1 MHSVASVRSASGAA
15 NYFAKDD
22 YYTVEGSAEVSEWGG
37 EGAAA
42 LGLEGEVTKEAFE
55 NILNGI
61 LPDGEKVGQV
71 PNRRAGDD
79 MTFSMPKS
87 MSVMAYVAGDKR
99 LLAANMDAVKKTM
112 KWVEANLA
120 EGRKDVDGRKV
131 PHQTGN
137 LVYALFEHDTSRA
150 LDPQGHIHAVVAN
163 LTRMAGGAWHALRND
178 EIRKNNTVIG
188 SIYHAFLKENAEKL
202 GYLTVPSGKHGTFEL
217 HGVPRKV
224 IEAFSQRSQEIRE
237 KAAELGITSH
247 AGRDAVTTNTRD
259 PKLNVEDRAA
269 LHESWREK
277 AAALGFTGKD
287 LLDASMARAG
297 RLEIMAPLERGIRAV
312 SDAIG
317 AAVEKIGSWLRPNDP
332 LVGDNLD
339 RSAKTPDE
347 ARASVAVASAIRMLS
362 EREAAFPA
370 HRLAKAALDFGLK
383 GVTIEGVEARIGR
396 LLDTGGLIAGAETR
410 QNGTVVLVTTPESLV
425 TETRILDH
433 IDAGKEKASPIVDG
447 ASAGD
452 RLRAAQTR
460 ELNAGQL
467 AAATLILSSS
477 DAVVTIQGDAGTGK
491 TTMLQPTVQIA
502 KEEGR
507 PVLGLAIAN
516 KVVNDLAKENNIEA
530 QTIASFVAN
539 HEKFISDRTSPD
551 YQAARQ
557 KHEGALVVIDETSQV
572 PSGDMLKL
580 LEIREA
586 LGIDKMAL
594 IGDRKQLLPVAAG
607 KMFSVI
613 QNTGVTMTRMSE
625 NLRQRTDE
633 LRTVAALAGRGRAGD
648 AMKVLGENV
657 IEADSP
663 VDKAADTWLALSP
676 EDRATTA
683 VITSGRAMRTAI
695 NERIQDGLA
704 AEGTLKG
711 GSIRLTVHERVNTTA
726 EELRYA
732 STYRPGMILEVSR
745 GGLRAAGLDR
755 GRYTVVKLHPNGKVE
770 LTDGRKRLRVDPQK
784 ISPGEAND
792 RLSLTENKTVEVR
805 EGDRIRWTERDRAR
819 DLLKHDTANVTSI
832 DANGVTVTTAQG
844 NDVTLAVGD
853 RMLSHVD
860 LAYATNM
867 HVAQGMTTL
876 KAIVVMAS
884 HELHLANQRLFNVAV
899 TRVRDALTLVVDNAE
914 KLTRQLNRNPG
925 DKTSSLETTG
935 QINGRG
941 GPGAGPH
948 EPFDPGPIDGAGG
961 PDLPPLPDLDALPP
975 LPPAE
980 GERPE
985 AKSDREAPPPPPP
998 PPPSDND
1005 LPPLPD
1011 QAASPSPDYEKL
1023 GESAK
1028 PDVPTKETVKAKGD
1042 PDAIGIPPGLLP
1054 ELDAPLPPL
1063 PERQLGLDL

>member
-1 MHSVASVRSASGAA
+1 MHSIASVRSASGAA

-42 LGLEGEVTKEAFE
+42 LGLEGEVTKDAFE
-55 NILNGI
+55 NILNGV

-71 PNRRAGDD
+71 ANRQPGID

-87 MSVMAYVAGDKR
+87 LSVMAYVAGDKR
-99 LLAANMDAVKKTM
+99 LLAANLDAVKKTM

-120 EGRKDVDGRKV
+120 EGRKDIDGRKV

-163 LTRMAGGAWHALRND
+163 LTRMADGNWQALHNG
-178 EIRKNNTVIG
+178 EIWKHNSVIG

-217 HGVPRKV
+217 HGVPKKV

-237 KAAELGITSH
+237 KASELGIKSTQ
-247 AGRDAVTTNTRD
+247 GLRDVTTRTRDA
-259 PKLNVEDRAA
+259 KLNVEDREA
-269 LHESWREK
+269 LRESWREK
-277 AAALGFTGKD
+277 AAELGFTGKD
-287 LLDASMARAG
+287 LLDAAMARAG
-297 RLEIMAPLERGIRAV
+297 RIEIMAPLERGVRAV

-317 AAVEKIGSWLRPNDP
+317 AAVERIGSWLRPNDP
-332 LVGDNLD
+332 LVGDRLD

-347 ARASVAVASAIRMLS
+347 ARAALAVASAVRMLS

-370 HRLAKAALDFGLK
+370 NQIAKTALDFGLK
-383 GVTIEGVEARIGR
+383 GVTIEGVEARIDR
-396 LLDTGGLIAGAETR
+396 LVKSGGLIPGEDKR
-410 QNGTVVLVTTPESLV
+410 QNGTVILVTTPDSLA
-425 TETRILDH
+425 TETRILERV
-433 IDAGKEKASPIVDG
+433 DAAREKASPIVD
-447 ASAGD
+447 AAAAGD
-452 RLRAAQTR
+452 RLRATQAH

-477 DAVVTIQGDAGTGK
+477 DAVVIIQGDAGTGK
-491 TTMLQPTVQIA
+491 STMLQPTVQIA
-502 KEEGR
+502 KDEGR

-516 KVVNDLAKENNIEA
+516 KVVNDLAADTGSEA

-539 HEKFISDRTSPD
+539 NEKFITDRTSPD

-557 KHEGALVVIDETSQV
+557 KLEGALVVVDETSQV

-594 IGDRKQLLPVAAG
+594 IGDRKQLLPVGAG

-613 QNTGVTMTRMSE
+613 QNAGATMTRMSE
-625 NLRQRTDE
+625 NLRQRTDT

-648 AMKVLGENV
+648 AMKVLGDNV
-657 IEADSP
+657 VEAESP
-663 VDKAADTWLALSP
+663 EAKAAETWLALPP

-683 VITSGRAMRTAI
+683 VITSGRAMRSEI
-695 NERIQDGLA
+695 NQRIQDGLA

-711 GSIRLTVHERVNTTA
+711 GSIMLTVHDRVNTTS

-732 STYRPGMILEVSR
+732 STYRPGMTLEVSR
-745 GGLRAAGLDR
+745 GGVRTLGLDR
-755 GRYTVVKLHPNGKVE
+755 GRYSVVKLHPNGKVE
-770 LTDGRKRLRVDPQK
+770 LSDGRKRLRIDPQR
-784 ISPGEAND
+784 ISPGDTKD
-792 RLSLTENKTVEVR
+792 RLVLTQSKTIELR
-805 EGDRIRWTERDRAR
+805 EGDRIRWTERDKTR
-819 DLLKHDTANVTSI
+819 DLLKHDTASVSSI
-832 DANGVTVTTAQG
+832 DTNGVTVATAQG
-844 NDVTLAVGD
+844 KDVTLPLGD
-853 RMLSHVD
+853 AMLSRVD
-860 LAYATNM
+860 LAYAINM
-867 HVAQGMTTL
+867 HVAQGMTTSQ
-876 KAIVVMAS
+876 AIVAMAS
-884 HELHLANQRLFNVAV
+884 HERHLANQRLFNVAV
-899 TRVRDALTLVVDNAE
+899 TRVRDGLTLVVDNVE

-935 QINGRG
+935 QIGGRG
-941 GPGAGPH
+941 GSGPGPA
-948 EPFDPGPIDGAGG
+948 EPFDPGPVDGAGT

-975 LPPAE
+975 LPSSDAE
-980 GERPE
+980 KVEGKP
-985 AKSDREAPPPPPP
+985 DRDAPPPPPP
-998 PPPSDND
+998 PPADSD

-1011 QAASPSPDYEKL
+1011 QEASPSPDYDKL
-1023 GESAK
+1023 G
-1028 PDVPTKETVKAKGD
+1028 DTAKGD
-1042 PDAIGIPPGLLP
+1042 APGKEAATGKKGDDSLGIPPGLLP
-1054 ELDAPLPPL
+1054 ELEKPALPV